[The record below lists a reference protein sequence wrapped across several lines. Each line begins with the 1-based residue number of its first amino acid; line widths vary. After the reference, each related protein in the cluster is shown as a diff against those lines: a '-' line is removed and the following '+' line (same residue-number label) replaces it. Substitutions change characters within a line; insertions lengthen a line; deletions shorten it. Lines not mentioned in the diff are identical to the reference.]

1 MSRASIQADPNQ
13 AVHTK
18 RAPLTPG
25 EHLTRTR
32 GVLAFAG
39 REFRDAVSSKWFLL
53 YTVAFSVLAIA
64 VSFVSLAGSGAQG
77 FAGFGRTAAGLL
89 NLIMLIVPLMAL
101 TAGAGSIAGERE
113 RGTLLYLLAQPIS
126 RTELLLG
133 KYLGLATAL
142 CCSLCVGFGLSAAVL
157 AWRAGGVG
165 ISSFLMLV
173 LFTCVLA
180 LSMLSVGVLISVVS
194 RRSGV
199 ATGLGLFI
207 WLALVF
213 LSDLGLMAGT
223 VLFKLRV
230 QEVFALA
237 IINPLQ
243 AFKMGV
249 IVNLN
254 ASLDVL
260 GPVGMYASHTY
271 GKALPWLLAAV
282 LILWVSLPLILA
294 VVLFKRRK
302 GI

>member
-1 MSRASIQADPNQ
+1 MTTIDT
-13 AVHTK
+13 TK
-18 RAPLTPG
+18 QSPERIRVQVPG
-25 EHLTRTR
+25 PHLGRLR
-32 GVLAFAG
+32 GMGAFAR
-39 REFRDAVSSKWFLL
+39 REFRDAISSKWFLL

-64 VSFVSLAGSGAQG
+64 VSFMSLAGSGSQG

-101 TAGAGSIAGERE
+101 TAGAGTMAGERE

-133 KYLGLATAL
+133 KYLGLAAAL
-142 CCSLCVGFGLSAAVL
+142 SCSLCVGFGLSAAVL

-165 ISSFLMLV
+165 IGSFLMLV
-173 LFTCVLA
+173 VFTCVLA
-180 LSMLSVGVLISVVS
+180 LSMLSLGMLISVVS
-194 RRSGV
+194 RRSGI
-199 ATGLGLFI
+199 ATGVGLFT
-207 WLALVF
+207 WLIFVF

-223 VLFKLRV
+223 VIFKLRV
-230 QEVFALA
+230 QEVFALW

-260 GPVGMYASHTY
+260 GPVGMYASQTY
-271 GKALPWLLAAV
+271 GRALPWLLVAV
-282 LILWVSLPLILA
+282 LILWTLLPLALA
-294 VVLFKRRK
+294 VVLFKKR
-302 GI
+302 GSI